1 LTQTSVQGFLSFRI
15 FRLWKRLYIPFLTW
29 TLSFLFLGATGVVFV
44 AGLQSMQFQLFEKKW
59 GWLLDTLWAVAA
71 ANDLIIAATLV
82 FWLARKREDSELMF
96 VASVVRSMCFDSRS
110 SRRTPV
116 VDKVIAWTI
125 GAFRSFVRLTP
136 YGLILLLSETGLI
149 TRCPILLI

>member
-1 LTQTSVQGFLSFRI
+1 
-15 FRLWKRLYIPFLTW
+15 
-29 TLSFLFLGATGVVFV
+29 LFLGATGVVFV

-96 VASVVRSMCFDSRS
+96 VASVVRSICVLTLDLLAGPLSSTRSLRGPLVRFVRSFDSLLM
-110 SRRTPV
+110 V
-116 VDKVIAWTI
+116 
-125 GAFRSFVRLTP
+125 SFYYYQKLA
-136 YGLILLLSETGLI
+136 S
-149 TRCPILLI
+149 